1 MTPLGSR
8 VIAAMVMLSASLP
21 AVAQVV
27 PAGQLP
33 GLERERFQEQ
43 PTARAQP
50 AGSMIS
56 LPSTVAPAGAEKI
69 TLVLRNVTIV
79 GATVYSHDQ
88 LAAIYQ
94 DMVGHPVTLAAVYDI
109 AKRITAKYGADG
121 YVLSRAIVPPQQLSP
136 HGAVI
141 HIQVIEGY
149 VDKVEWPAVLATYR
163 DFFSYYTSQII
174 ADRPTNIRTL
184 ERYLLLAG
192 DLPGLKFKNSLKA
205 SANQQG
211 ASTLVV
217 EVEQKPV
224 DLLARV
230 DNRGSKARGPYEY
243 FTGVTVNNPFGLHD
257 AFALNYAGAFQT
269 RELQYVNTGYRMV
282 LTPEGLT
289 AFVNG
294 SYSVGRPGTPELQLL
309 DYRTRS
315 FMLESGLSYPVI
327 RLRERNLTVS
337 VLGFASDDRGSI
349 FDMPNTP
356 PSTHDRMRGIR
367 LKADADAADPLGGIN
382 QLNFVYS
389 HGIDGLGSTSNGNDL
404 ASRANGRVDFNK
416 VEATFTRLQPL
427 FSRLSLLVAAY
438 GQYAG
443 SPLLASELC
452 SYGGRAFGRA
462 FEPSQFVGD
471 SCLEVLG
478 ELRLD
483 LPIEVKGLTQ
493 AQIYSFGDRGWLHN
507 IAPVGLT
514 PVNLDGAS
522 VGGGLRLGWQSV
534 VTADFS
540 VAKAVAGLRDDWRF
554 FFILTG
560 RY

>member
-1 MTPLGSR
+1 MTPLGCR
-8 VIAAMVMLSASLP
+8 LIAAVVMLTASLP
-21 AVAQVV
+21 AVAEI
-27 PAGQLP
+27 PGGQLP
-33 GLERERFQEQ
+33 GRERERFQEQ
-43 PTARAQP
+43 PAPLAQP

-56 LPSTVAPAGAEKI
+56 LPSTVAPEGAEKI
-69 TLVLRNVTIV
+69 TLVLRDVTIV
-79 GATVYSHDQ
+79 GATVYDRDQ
-88 LAAIYQ
+88 LAAFYQ
-94 DMVGHPVTLAAVYDI
+94 DMLGHPVTLAAVYDI

-121 YVLSRAIVPPQQLSP
+121 YVLSRAVVPPQQLHP

-141 HIQVIEGY
+141 RIQVIEGY
-149 VDKVEWPAVLATYR
+149 VDKVEWPAVLAKYR
-163 DFFSYYTSQII
+163 DFFSYYTAQII

-205 SANQQG
+205 SASQQG

-217 EVEQKPV
+217 EVEQKPIDV
-224 DLLARV
+224 LARV

-257 AFALNYAGAFQT
+257 AFTFNYAGAFQT
-269 RELQYVNTGYRMV
+269 RELQYFNTGYRMV

-289 AFVNG
+289 AFING

-309 DYRTRS
+309 QYRTRS
-315 FMLESGLSYPVI
+315 AMLESGLSYPFI

-337 VLGFASDDRGSI
+337 ALMFASDDRGSI
-349 FDMPNTP
+349 FDMPDTP
-356 PSTHDRMRGIR
+356 PSTLDRQRGFRIR
-367 LKADADAADPLGGIN
+367 ADADAADSLGGIN
-382 QLNFVYS
+382 QLNLAFS
-389 HGIDGLGSTSNGNDL
+389 HGIDGLGAGHGTADP
-404 ASRANGRVDFNK
+404 SRANGRLDFSKVD
-416 VEATFTRLQPL
+416 ATFTRMQPL

-443 SPLLASELC
+443 TPLLASELC
-452 SYGGRAFGRA
+452 GFGGRAFGRA
-462 FEPSQFVGD
+462 YDPSELVGD
-471 SCLEVLG
+471 SCLHLLG

-483 LPIEVKGLTQ
+483 LPHEIKGLTQ
-493 AQIYSFGDRGWLHN
+493 AQLYSFADRGWLHN
-507 IAPVGLT
+507 LAPVGLT
-514 PVNLDGAS
+514 PSNLDGAS

-540 VAKAVAGLRDDWRF
+540 VAKAVAGFRDDWRF